1 MQLGRGCFSSE
12 PDEEAR
18 PIPRKLRSYPKVRRH
33 CVGASAE
40 CSSDIHLLL
49 REAARS
55 AAMRH
60 WHQVGAASVEAA
72 VATYSARYNRH

>member
-1 MQLGRGCFSSE
+1 M
-12 PDEEAR
+12 
-18 PIPRKLRSYPKVRRH
+18 
-33 CVGASAE
+33 GAFAE

-60 WHQVGAASVEAA
+60 WRQVGAASIEAA
-72 VATYSARYNRH
+72 IATNTRQVPPPLGS